1 MMAARNAE
9 VTILLPN
16 FRTPEITRLCLRLLR
31 KHTDP
36 ARIHVIAIDNDS
48 GEGDASLEYLRSVK
62 WIELIERKA
71 VPGESP
77 GASHAAALD
86 MALERVTTPYV
97 MSIHTDTF
105 VLRDDWLDFLLGKI
119 SQNENIAGVGSWKL
133 EVKPLYKL
141 WLKKIE
147 YVLQCLIYPLIGKEV
162 ITEGKGRHFYYL
174 RSHLALYRTDLLKKY
189 NTSFGAGEETAGKAI
204 HKVLVDHGH
213 QMIFIPSE
221 ELIRYAV
228 HLNHATMILNPE
240 LGSREKTVRKGAKK
254 IRAMLKKMRAQ
265 QLLEDDSLDL

>member
-1 MMAARNAE
+1 MVAQAE
-9 VTILLPN
+9 VTLLVPN

-31 KHTDP
+31 KHTDM
-36 ARIHVIAIDNDS
+36 ARVHVLVIDNDS
-48 GEGDASLEYLRSVK
+48 GEGEASLEYLRSLK
-62 WIELIERKA
+62 WIELIERKSVA
-71 VPGESP
+71 GESP

-86 MALERVTTPYV
+86 MALARTTTPYV

-105 VLRDDWLDFLLGKI
+105 VLRDDWLDFLLDKI
-119 SQNENIAGVGSWKL
+119 KQDENIAGIGSWKL

-147 YVLQCLIYPLIGKEV
+147 YVLQRLIYPLIGKEL

-189 NTSFGAGEETAGKAI
+189 GLSFGAGEETAGKML
-204 HKVLVDHGH
+204 HKALVDHGH
-213 QMIFIPSE
+213 SMQFIPSPQ
-221 ELIRYAV
+221 LIRYAV

-254 IRAMLKKMRAQ
+254 IKAMLRKMKADEILQ
-265 QLLEDDSLDL
+265 DSSLDG